1 MIEIK
6 NLKSKITDL
15 DITIIYNNISNI
27 LNAVYTTHNKAK
39 IPLLMYNLREEV
51 SRLNEYD
58 KQQKIRVFK
67 QQFKKKLTK
76 EKYRENLL
84 KIRKKKR
91 NKRYEEIESLYRK
104 EEEEKLKNGD
114 KLIDNLLFYTLLY
127 AINKNEIIKLFKD
140 YYKAR
145 LVLG

>member
-6 NLKSKITDL
+6 NLKNKITDL

-51 SRLNEYD
+51 NRLNEYD

-84 KIRKKKR
+84 KIRKKKL

-104 EEEEKLKNGD
+104 EEEAKLKDGD